1 MTRNSLLFSAVALL
15 LNACSSLP
23 DPQLQPGKPT
33 PEALSILKKSAVKAG
48 RPWQTAQIVEVG
60 FSGEW
65 SKIVKTLQP
74 ELVDADFRRTSRE
87 IYTPRLRRV
96 AQTHTGPG
104 GSKQVTRTPD
114 TIDVSYNG
122 QPSTSEVEKD
132 AAALVADAYTMFVF
146 GTDYLLTR
154 GCDWRLFLS
163 MRRMAVNDDPCW
175 LISGLLKPGIGRSAE
190 DRIILWISQR
200 DHRLR
205 RVQFTLHGLASTGGA
220 DVDVTFSDFHPGPQ
234 GTEWPRHFLETVR
247 RPFTAKAH
255 EWQMT
260 ELKVR

>member
-1 MTRNSLLFSAVALL
+1 MIRNSLLISAVALL

-33 PEALSILKKSAVKAG
+33 PEALTILQKSAAKAG

-65 SKIVKTLQP
+65 SKIVKALQP
-74 ELVDADFRRTSRE
+74 ELVDADFRSTSRE
-87 IYTPRLRRV
+87 IYTPRFRRV
-96 AQTHTGPG
+96 VQTHTGPG
-104 GSKQVTRTPD
+104 GRKKVTRTPD
-114 TIDVSYNG
+114 TIDVAYNG

-154 GCDWRLFLS
+154 GRDWRLRLG
-163 MRRMAVNDDPCW
+163 MQRMAVNDDPCW
-175 LISGLLKPGIGRSAE
+175 LISGLLKPGIGRSKE
-190 DRIILWISQR
+190 DRVILWISQR

-205 RVQFTLHGLASTGGA
+205 RVQFTLHGLASTAGA
-220 DVDVTFSDFHPGPQ
+220 DVDVTFSDFQPGPQ
-234 GTEWPRHFLETVR
+234 GTEWPGHFLETVR
-247 RPFTAKAH
+247 RPFTIKAH